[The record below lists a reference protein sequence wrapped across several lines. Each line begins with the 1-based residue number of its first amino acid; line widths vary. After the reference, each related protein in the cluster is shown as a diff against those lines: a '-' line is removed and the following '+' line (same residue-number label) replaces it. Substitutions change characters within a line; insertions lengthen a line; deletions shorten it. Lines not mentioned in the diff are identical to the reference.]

1 MRKAINTIIMTSLV
15 ILFLAG
21 CNSKMTP
28 ITLKDVQ
35 AENYEKYEN
44 SYVGD
49 NSAISGIV
57 NNSPGNLTFKSMSLK
72 EDSAT
77 IEYGMPENLDSN
89 EEAEAH
95 NFWFSN
101 KNYNKYLTFNAG
113 ILFFLVQNLDH
124 ITLEVNFDGDNVN
137 YDISRK
143 DFYRKFPSLLDKQ
156 NKDLETY
163 IDKLKVL
170 SKENNV

>member
-1 MRKAINTIIMTSLV
+1 MRKTINTIVITASLA

-21 CNSKMTP
+21 CNSKMSP

-44 SYVGD
+44 SYVGN

-77 IEYGMPENLDSN
+77 IEYGMPQNLDSE

-95 NFWFSN
+95 NFWFEN

-113 ILFFLVQNLDH
+113 ILFFLVQNLDY
-124 ITLEVNFDGDNVN
+124 IKLEVNFDGDNVN
-137 YDISRK
+137 YNISRK
-143 DFYRKFPSLLDKQ
+143 DFYNKYPSLLDKQ
-156 NKDLETY
+156 NRDLKTY
-163 IDKLKVL
+163 IDELKDL
-170 SKENNV
+170 SE